1 MHFFKLSLSILPIVG
16 TVFLGQINAAQ
27 AALLDFEGLPTTT
40 LPTNTPVPESVL
52 TDDFISDGVLFGKTG
67 VSAGVA
73 VVGPGFGLDPS
84 AGNTVVGLDQ
94 FGNIPDIVTG
104 DIFFSFV
111 LPNTLQPAQTD
122 FVSFSIGDGGA
133 DLDIFEIR
141 AFDIN
146 NTLLQTQNF
155 VNESAFPVSFSL
167 PGINRIEVDF
177 TGEFGYSFN
186 NLNFNTPTPVNS
198 VPEPQT
204 ILGLAAVLGMGS
216 LMQRKASKRKNLVK
230 SYN

>member
-1 MHFFKLSLSILPIVG
+1 MDFFNLTWSTLAAAG
-16 TVFLGQINAAQ
+16 TVFMGQINAAQ
-27 AALLDFEGLPTTT
+27 AALLTFEELPTTT
-40 LPTNTPVPESVL
+40 LPASTPVPESVL

-73 VVGPGFGLDPS
+73 VVSTGFGLDPS

-122 FVSFSIGDGGA
+122 FVSFSIGNGGV
-133 DLDIFEIR
+133 DVDIFEIR
-141 AFDIN
+141 AFDVN

-155 VNESAFPVSFSL
+155 ANQSAFPVSFSL
-167 PGINRIEVDF
+167 PGINRIEIDF
-177 TGEFGYSFN
+177 TGQFGYALN
-186 NLNFNTPTPVNS
+186 DLNFNTPTPVSS

-204 ILGLAAVLGMGS
+204 IVGLAMVLGIGG
-216 LMQRKASKRKNLVK
+216 LMQKKAFKTKKLVK
-230 SYN
+230 RYN